1 MAEIITKDSEE
12 FKELTGWIKRCGRAL
27 ENATA
32 RIRPGIA
39 DEHYLTGEEV
49 CEKLHVS
56 RRTLQGREGNPV
68 HFHYRRRR
76 QAAIPGKR
84 TVRGTEKELQGLQ
97 AICQINKR
105 HVF

>member
-1 MAEIITKDSEE
+1 MDQEMWKG
-12 FKELTGWIKRCGRAL
+12 TGKRDGSNPSGHSRRAL
-27 ENATA
+27 SNGRGSLRETA
-32 RIRPGIA
+32 CIQKDASG
-39 DEHYLTGEEV
+39 T
-49 CEKLHVS
+49 
-56 RRTLQGREGNPV
+56 QGREGNPV

-84 TVRGTEKELQGLQ
+84 TVQGTEKELQGLQ